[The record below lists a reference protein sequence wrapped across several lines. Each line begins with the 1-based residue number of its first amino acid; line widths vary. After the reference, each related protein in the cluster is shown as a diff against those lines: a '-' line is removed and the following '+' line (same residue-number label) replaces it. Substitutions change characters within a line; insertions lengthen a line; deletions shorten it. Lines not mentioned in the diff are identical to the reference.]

1 MVKSTMVPVEKRLKS
16 ALSALRAAQDMLQE
30 IRRATTDP
38 GQAQGIDNLCAKIVE
53 VLHDDEPES
62 EKVIGPT

>member
-1 MVKSTMVPVEKRLKS
+1 MVPVEERLKS

-38 GQAQGIDNLCAKIVE
+38 GQAQGIDNLCAQIVE
-53 VLHDDEPES
+53 VLHDGEPES

>member
-1 MVKSTMVPVEKRLKS
+1 MVPVEERLKS

-38 GQAQGIDNLCAKIVE
+38 SQAQGIDNLCAQIVE